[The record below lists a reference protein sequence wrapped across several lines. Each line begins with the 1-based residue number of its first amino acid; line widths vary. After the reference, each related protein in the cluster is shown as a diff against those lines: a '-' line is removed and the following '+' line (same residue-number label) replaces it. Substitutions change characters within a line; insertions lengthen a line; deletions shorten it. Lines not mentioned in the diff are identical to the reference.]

1 MRLHLQNMIG
11 QAFARGW
18 TIDDGPCKIWWTC
31 SAHEK
36 DAASM
41 QAHKGELKG
50 SAVEVEDMVLSPG
63 DTF

>member
-1 MRLHLQNMIG
+1 
-11 QAFARGW
+11 
-18 TIDDGPCKIWWTC
+18 
-31 SAHEK
+31 
-36 DAASM
+36 M